1 MREKRI
7 ITPVR
12 NTISEAV
19 PVAMGIGAGVSGLLF
34 AGAMTAPAEDNI
46 SKGFKIATGSAMA
59 LLGLGAVALSQV
71 NASRRTILQEEIAEV
86 RLRLAAQA

>member
-34 AGAMTAPAEDNI
+34 TGAMAAPADDNI
-46 SKGFKIATGSAMA
+46 SKEFKILTGSATV
-59 LLGLGAVALSQV
+59 LLGLGAFALSQV
-71 NASRRTILQEEIAEV
+71 NASRRNILQEEIAEA